1 MRTRL
6 AVALAATLALG
17 TAVPSQGAMRPL
29 NQVVDPKGDAKANLG
44 FADILTGRW
53 TTQGT
58 GTSRALVATLTLAGA
73 PRTDPGFG
81 YELSAQVDG
90 CGLVQFAYRPFS
102 VTGTSLGPKSFYI
115 GCGAPD
121 DIYGTMSLYDEV
133 TLTIGGRTITWS
145 VPLAALPR
153 EVNVGATYREFGAV
167 ADVAEPLTGSPV
179 GLLPGASVDT
189 GYGAAVWKL
198 R

>member
-6 AVALAATLALG
+6 VASVVALLAV
-17 TAVPSQGAMRPL
+17 TAVPSQGAMRQL

-44 FADILTGRW
+44 FADIVTGRW
-53 TTQGT
+53 TTVGRGDQ
-58 GTSRALVATLTLAGA
+58 RALVATLTLAGA
-73 PRTDPGFG
+73 PRTDPGFS

-90 CGLVQFAYRPFS
+90 CGPVQFTYRPFS
-102 VTGTSLGPKSFYI
+102 VTGTGLGPKSFYI

-145 VPLAALPR
+145 VPLIALPR
-153 EVNVGATYREFGAV
+153 EVNVGATYREFGAI
-167 ADVAEPLTGSPV
+167 ADVAEPLTGSPL
-179 GLLPGASVDT
+179 GMIGGTAVDI
-189 GYGAAVWKL
+189 GFGAAVWRL